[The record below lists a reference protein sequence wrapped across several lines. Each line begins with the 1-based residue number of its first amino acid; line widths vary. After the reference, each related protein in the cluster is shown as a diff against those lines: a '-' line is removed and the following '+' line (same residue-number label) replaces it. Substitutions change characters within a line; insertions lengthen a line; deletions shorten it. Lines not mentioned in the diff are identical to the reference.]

1 MSDAGSAMKV
11 VRCALLLLL
20 AAGGG
25 WAQAESESTAPATPE
40 PPSAEAT
47 AKIDAILEGEE
58 AVLEGL
64 VTSYDPGNRRD
75 PFRSLIG
82 IGPRAHL
89 RGPRP
94 PGTAGFLIDE
104 ISVKGIFKTSQGY
117 VVHISV
123 QNQKKSFLLREGDP
137 VYDGDVLRIEKRRVV
152 FRQIV
157 NDPTVIK
164 PFREVVKRL
173 RR

>member
-1 MSDAGSAMKV
+1 MRRPAFAV
-11 VRCALLLLL
+11 FAL
-20 AAGGG
+20 AALFALDGAPAS
-25 WAQAESESTAPATPE
+25 AQQGAAPRAEPEPTAPSPE
-40 PPSAEAT
+40 ASAR
-47 AKIDAILEGEE
+47 IDEILEGEE

-75 PFRSLIG
+75 PFRSLLAPA
-82 IGPRAHL
+82 PRANV

-94 PGTAGFLIDE
+94 AGTPGFLIDE

-117 VVHISV
+117 VAHVDV

-137 VYDGDVLRIEKRRVV
+137 LYDGDILRIEKNQVI

-164 PFREVVKRL
+164 PFREVVKKL
-173 RR
+173 RP